1 MPQATSKI
9 FTYQTR
15 IHSEIDEDATLLT
28 MSKLL
33 SNVERKLFAAIAAGK
48 KASDLKSSYLLTFG
62 ITARHFNA
70 CRIQVEGKIASIKER
85 NLGRITELESRI
97 KDLEKKIQNLEK
109 RKANPRVIHQKKRRL
124 TTLEHTYIN
133 LQNDQKLG
141 KVRMCFG
148 SKALFR
154 AQFALTKNNYDSHL
168 EWKADWEE
176 QRNSS
181 FFLVGSKDETAGNQL
196 CTALIQD
203 DGNLTLRLRLPDAI
217 AKQHGKYLTIPN
229 VHFQYGHDVL
239 VSNIRNCQERGALCR
254 LKDPSYKNYG
264 EAISFRFQRDEKGWR
279 VFAST
284 SLVEP
289 KWITHKAI
297 GAIGIDI
304 NADHIAVTETDRF
317 GNPIYHKAIPVVC
330 YGKTSNQSKALI
342 GDAVAEIVNLAQASQ
357 KPIILEKLDFQKKKT
372 TLKESGYPKQARML
386 SSFSYKSIINSI
398 HSRAFRFGVRVEEV
412 NPAFTSLIG
421 RVKFAEKY
429 GLSIHESAALCIAR
443 RGLGVSERLPR
454 HVEKVSD
461 GKGHYVAFSLPV
473 RNREKHVWRQWGQV
487 QRKLT
492 AVLAAHFRAKRSSSR
507 SPPAC
512 CDR

>member
-1 MPQATSKI
+1 MPRATSRT

-15 IHSEIDEDATLLT
+15 VHLETDEDVVLIAVA
-28 MSKLL
+28 KLL
-33 SNVERKLFAAIAAGK
+33 SGVERKLFAAIAAGK
-48 KASDLKSSYLLTFG
+48 KASDLKSSFLTTFG

-70 CRIQVEGKIASIKER
+70 CRIQVEGKIASVKEL
-85 NLGRITELESRI
+85 NLRQIAELGSRM

-109 RKANPRVIHQKKRRL
+109 RSANAHVIHQKKRRL
-124 TTLEHTYIN
+124 TTLGHKYNT
-133 LQNDQKLG
+133 LQKDQESG
-141 KVRMCFG
+141 KVHICFG
-148 SKALFR
+148 SKSLFH
-154 AQFALTKNNYDSHL
+154 AQFALAENNYASHE

-176 QRNSS
+176 KRNSS

-203 DGNLTLRLRLPDAI
+203 DGNLTLRLRLPNAF
-217 AKQHGKYLTIPN
+217 AKEHGKYITIHN
-229 VHFQYGHDVL
+229 VHFKYGHDVIVANL
-239 VSNIRNCQERGALCR
+239 RNCQERGNLYRAN
-254 LKDPSYKNYG
+254 DPSYKNYG

-279 VFAST
+279 VFVST
-284 SLVEP
+284 SFTEP
-289 KWITHKAI
+289 KWVTCNGL

-304 NADHIAVTETDRF
+304 NVDHLAVTETDRF
-317 GNPIYHKAIPVVC
+317 GNPIHHKTIPLVC
-330 YGKTSNQSKALI
+330 YGKTSGQSKALI
-342 GDAVAEIVNLAQASQ
+342 GDVVAELVDWARASQ

-386 SSFSYKSIINSI
+386 SSFSYKAIINSI
-398 HSRAFRFGVRVEEV
+398 HSRAFRFGVQVKEV

-454 HVEKVSD
+454 HLEKVSD
-461 GKGHYVAFSLPV
+461 GKGHYVAFSLPA
-473 RNREKHVWRQWGQV
+473 RTREKHVWRQWGQV
-487 QRKLT
+487 QRKLS
-492 AVLAAHFRAKRSSSR
+492 AVLVAHFRAKRSSSR